1 MNNSNDFPLIWI
13 NVIYDF
19 GGVLSTETDLLT
31 SETSVFKLFIHS
43 AFSAYHANS
52 VLNRKIWRM
61 AWPPMVS
68 NITTPLLGLVDTAVV
83 GHLGTATHLGAVAIG
98 ASIFS
103 FLFWA
108 FGFLRMGSTGL
119 TAQALGQGDERR
131 VRELLLQSILMG
143 VFIGVVMILFRAPLI
158 DFAIDVMHPSEAV
171 EPWARSYCEAR
182 IFSAPAVLAGYALM
196 GWFFGVQYAKG
207 ALWMLLVINIANMA
221 LDYGAVYGLGMASD
235 GVAWATV
242 FSHYVGVT
250 VAGWL
255 AWYKLKGFSGHVPMS
270 ALGKWRE
277 YVALVQVNRYLF
289 VRTILLL
296 FVMLFFT
303 SQGARQGDSI
313 LAANAV
319 LLIFL
324 MIISNALDGFAFS
337 VEALCG
343 EYYGRKDK
351 ASFRKVV
358 CLATYW
364 ALLAAVILTLIFW
377 LFGNQIIALLTNVQ
391 SVQEEAKRYLPWLVF
406 FPLLGI
412 WSFMLDGV
420 FIGTTSVKQ
429 MQNTMIV
436 CVLGVFFP
444 VWYMTQGLGNHGL
457 WLSQTVL
464 FLARGATLYGCYLR
478 NMKQGVWFN
487 NEQ

>member
-1 MNNSNDFPLIWI
+1 MQC
-13 NVIYDF
+13 
-19 GGVLSTETDLLT
+19 GQT
-31 SETSVFKLFIHS
+31 FIHNVKNIHKVVILVPLLS
-43 AFSAYHANS
+43 FQQIIHSYKSDAALHQ
-52 VLNRKIWRM
+52 KIWRM
-61 AWPPMVS
+61 AWPPMIS

-143 VFIGVVMILFRAPLI
+143 VFIGLMLILFRHPIIDLAITLMAPSA
-158 DFAIDVMHPSEAV
+158 DV
-171 EPWARSYCEAR
+171 EPWARLYCEAR

-196 GWFFGVQYAKG
+196 GWFFGVQYSKG
-207 ALWMLLVINIANMA
+207 PLWMLLIINLANMV
-221 LDYGAVYGLGMASD
+221 LDYIAVYGLGMASD

-242 FSHYVGVT
+242 FAHYIGVT
-250 VAGWL
+250 VAGVI
-255 AWYKLKGFSGHVPMS
+255 AWHKLKGFSGHVPLK
-270 ALGKWRE
+270 ALAKWRE
-277 YVALVQVNRYLF
+277 YMALIRVNRYLF

-296 FVMLFFT
+296 LVMLFFT
-303 SQGARQGDSI
+303 AQGARQGDSV

-319 LLIFL
+319 LLTFL
-324 MIISNALDGFAFS
+324 MIISNGLDGFAFS

-351 ASFRKVV
+351 VSFQKV
-358 CLATYW
+358 LRLSTYW
-364 ALLAAVILTLIFW
+364 ALLAALILVVIFW
-377 LFGNQIIALLTNVQ
+377 VFGNGIIGLLTSVQ
-391 SVQEEAKRYLPWLVF
+391 SVRDDAALYLPWLII

-420 FIGTTSVKQ
+420 FVGTTSVKQ

-436 CVLGVFFP
+436 CVIGVFFP
-444 VWYMTQGLGNHGL
+444 SWYLTQGLGNHGL
-457 WLSQTVL
+457 WLSQALL
-464 FLARGATLYGCYLR
+464 FVARGLTLYWCYR
-478 NMKQGVWFN
+478 QNMKTGVWFSN
-487 NEQ
+487 QSKAVSD

>member
-1 MNNSNDFPLIWI
+1 MSKLSLNSIFCA
-13 NVIYDF
+13 
-19 GGVLSTETDLLT
+19 
-31 SETSVFKLFIHS
+31 HR
-43 AFSAYHANS
+43 ANAP
-52 VLNRKIWRM
+52 LNRKIWHM
-61 AWPPMVS
+61 AWPPMIS

-98 ASIFS
+98 ASVFS

-119 TAQALGQGDERR
+119 TAQALGQGDDRR

-143 VFIGVVMILFRAPLI
+143 VFIGLMLILFRAPLI
-158 DFAIDVMHPSEAV
+158 DLFIHLMAPSADV
-171 EPWARSYCEAR
+171 EPWARIYCEAR

-196 GWFFGVQYAKG
+196 GWFFGVQYSKG
-207 ALWMLLVINIANMA
+207 ALWMLLVINVANMA
-221 LDYGAVYGLGMASD
+221 LDYFAVYGLGMASD

-242 FSHYVGVT
+242 FAHYIGVT
-250 VAGWL
+250 VAGVL
-255 AWYKLKGFSGHVPMS
+255 AWHKLKGFSGHVPMR
-270 ALGKWRE
+270 ALAQWRE

-296 FVMLFFT
+296 LVMLFFT
-303 SQGARQGDSI
+303 AQGARQGDSI

-319 LLIFL
+319 LLTFL

-351 ASFRKVV
+351 ANFKKVIQ
-358 CLATYW
+358 LSTYW
-364 ALLAAVILTLIFW
+364 ALLAALILMFIFW
-377 LFGNQIIALLTNVQ
+377 LFGNQIIGLLTNVQ
-391 SVQEEAKRYLPWLVF
+391 SVRDDAVLYLPWLVF

-412 WSFMLDGV
+412 WSFMLDGI

-429 MQNTMIV
+429 MQNTMII
-436 CVLGVFFP
+436 CVVGVFFP
-444 VWYMTQGLGNHGL
+444 VWYFSQHLGDEGLGNHGL
-457 WLSQTVL
+457 WLSLAVL
-464 FLARGATLYGCYLR
+464 FIARAVTLYWCYLQ
-478 NMKQGVWFN
+478 NMKKGVWFKN
-487 NEQ
+487 Q